1 MINKIIPYN
10 DGLRDYQIKSKE
22 DIYDKWGRGVKSLML
37 QMPTG
42 TGKTKVFSS
51 IVRDFLKYFISNS
64 INHIEEKILIIAHR
78 TELIDQIASSIKH
91 NKIDNFGFIDS
102 NSNHKDQT
110 SSFYTIQIANNQSL
124 RDIQITSGEF
134 GNSKVRIKAKNVKL
148 IIIDEAHHALADTY
162 QNIIKLCPDAHVLGV
177 TATPYRLNGAS
188 FTDIFNEIIL
198 SENHDYFVKR
208 GYLKP
213 IKFYSYSP
221 FSKYDID
228 NIEKSAGDYNVD
240 DLYTKYGT
248 SSEVLADL
256 INAYNSH
263 VSGKKGIVFCINIK
277 HCEEVTAR
285 YKANGV
291 TAEIIS
297 SDTSKS
303 DRDRIVSEFRE
314 GIISVLCNVDIFS
327 EGFDCPDI
335 DFVQIAR
342 PTLSVAKYLQ
352 MVGRATRFVP
362 NKIGYVL
369 DNAGLYETFGSFKQD
384 WDWTGWFNGDY
395 LNNNYNFDKNLEANV
410 YEIENE
416 NEEIIESDIFLEE
429 VESDDIPIF
438 EDQITVDFLS
448 LEYFHFLPKKYADY
462 YFEMK
467 KWVLD
472 DFYEKYPNIDIET
485 YYPTIIIKLNDSVS
499 DLFDETK
506 LAASKFLD
514 YTIIRNYYY
523 ATEKELNEIEVQ
535 LIQMESI
542 ETTDVFNL
550 EEDQLQL
557 IFDSE
562 VLKFINAFKTLQT
575 LEDAGFMDKDS
586 FYQKLVEKYPN
597 QIIAA
602 NNYWNGQNNDIDKFK
617 EKRIDFEEKLEGYRK
632 DLISIYEN
640 CQFIISNNL
649 FIKVENLEKYILY
662 DALNMYL
669 NLNEKNLKQDQIIFL
684 NEFDFVTY
692 FSKSKYKDYK
702 IFSLQEISEICNTV
716 LEQTAQLSTIS
727 YEGNLIE
734 DDEYKKE
741 IYPGDLTEV
750 YNIFIKTELPCVLHH
765 LKSLYYSKPE
775 AKEDDLNIVE
785 NMATQLEGSYNN
797 KSKSFKNNFKNFII
811 YIQNQMRGYGN
822 YKFQLRPEQLDLILK
837 TGMVSNYD
845 LRIKVIKQIF
855 HDFNLEILSITQ
867 VYSNFKKYIP
877 HFRIATEDVFL
888 NWIRT
893 QPNYF
898 EVLQDKKIT
907 LKK

>member
-1 MINKIIPYN
+1 MINKITPYN

-22 DIYDKWGRGVKSLML
+22 DVYDKWGKGVKSLML

-64 INHIEEKILIIAHR
+64 TNHIEEKILIIAHR

-102 NSNHKDQT
+102 NSNHNQQS

-188 FTDIFNEIIL
+188 FTNIFNEIIL
-198 SENHDYFVKR
+198 SENHNYFVKR

-228 NIEKSAGDYNVD
+228 NIKESAGDYNVD
-240 DLYTKYGT
+240 DLYKKYGT

-303 DRDRIVSEFRE
+303 DRDKIVSEFKE

-384 WDWTGWFNGDY
+384 WDWNGWFNGDY
-395 LNNNYNFDKNLEANV
+395 QNINYNFDKNPETNV

-416 NEEIIESDIFLEE
+416 TEEIIESDVFLEE
-429 VESDDIPIF
+429 VESDDIPVF

-448 LEYFHFLPKKYADY
+448 LEYFHFLSKKYADY

-472 DFYEKYPNIDIET
+472 DFYEKYPNLDIET
-485 YYPTIIIKLNDSVS
+485 YYPTIILKLNDSIS
-499 DLFDETK
+499 ELFDETK
-506 LAASKFLD
+506 FAATEFLE
-514 YTIIRNYYY
+514 YTKIRNYYY

-550 EEDQLQL
+550 EEEQLKL
-557 IFDSE
+557 IFDNE
-562 VLKFINAFKTLQT
+562 VLKFINAYKTLKET
-575 LEDAGFMDKDS
+575 GLFTKDS
-586 FYQKLVEKYPN
+586 FYQKLVDIFPN
-597 QIIAA
+597 EIIAA
-602 NNYWNGQNNDIDKFK
+602 NNYWNGQNKEIRKFK
-617 EKRIDFEEKLEGYRK
+617 NKRIDFEEKLEEYRK

-640 CQFIISNNL
+640 CQFIKSNNL
-649 FIKVENLEKYILY
+649 LFKVENLEKYSLFE
-662 DALNMYL
+662 ALNMYL
-669 NLNEKNLKQDQIIFL
+669 KLNENNLKQDQINYL
-684 NEFDFVTY
+684 NDFN
-692 FSKSKYKDYK
+692 FENFISKSKYKDYVK
-702 IFSLQEISEICNTV
+702 YSLQEISDIFNNV
-716 LEQTAQLSTIS
+716 LESITELLTIS
-727 YEGNLIE
+727 YEGNLME

-741 IYPGDLTEV
+741 IHPGELTEIF
-750 YNIFIKTELPCVLHH
+750 NIFIKTELPCVLHH
-765 LKSLYYSKPE
+765 VKSLYYSNPQ
-775 AKEDDLNIVE
+775 AKEDALNIVE

-797 KSKSFKNNFKNFII
+797 KSKSF
-811 YIQNQMRGYGN
+811 
-822 YKFQLRPEQLDLILK
+822 
-837 TGMVSNYD
+837 
-845 LRIKVIKQIF
+845 
-855 HDFNLEILSITQ
+855 
-867 VYSNFKKYIP
+867 
-877 HFRIATEDVFL
+877 
-888 NWIRT
+888 
-893 QPNYF
+893 
-898 EVLQDKKIT
+898 
-907 LKK
+907 